1 MKTQPES
8 TRLPQDEEVED
19 EVVVE
24 DEEVEDEE
32 DDMLHPVEMVEKTE
46 VCDLGGHG
54 TIGSDGRLFRNT
66 DEYDTRYAGYT
77 CTNTCRLESQ
87 GQKIAP
93 QCFNINNGSISIMK

>member
-32 DDMLHPVEMVEKTE
+32 GDMLHPVEMVEKTE
-46 VCDLGGHG
+46 TKSVILEDMEPSDLMEDSSG
-54 TIGSDGRLFRNT
+54 IQ
-66 DEYDTRYAGYT
+66 
-77 CTNTCRLESQ
+77 TNMILDMQDILVPIRVD
-87 GQKIAP
+87 
-93 QCFNINNGSISIMK
+93 

>member
-1 MKTQPES
+1 MVEKDMMKTQPES

-46 VCDLGGHG
+46 TKSVILEDMEPSDLMEDSSG
-54 TIGSDGRLFRNT
+54 IR
-66 DEYDTRYAGYT
+66 
-77 CTNTCRLESQ
+77 TNMIPDMQDILVP
-87 GQKIAP
+87 ILVD
-93 QCFNINNGSISIMK
+93 

>member
-1 MKTQPES
+1 MMKTQPES

-46 VCDLGGHG
+46 TKSVILEDMESSDLMEDSSG
-54 TIGSDGRLFRNT
+54 IR
-66 DEYDTRYAGYT
+66 
-77 CTNTCRLESQ
+77 TNMILDMQ
-87 GQKIAP
+87 DILVP
-93 QCFNINNGSISIMK
+93 ILVD

>member
-1 MKTQPES
+1 MVEKDMMKTQPES

-46 VCDLGGHG
+46 TKSVILEDMEPSDLMEDSSGIR
-54 TIGSDGRLFRNT
+54 TNMIL
-66 DEYDTRYAGYT
+66 DTQDI
-77 CTNTCRLESQ
+77 LVP
-87 GQKIAP
+87 ILVD
-93 QCFNINNGSISIMK
+93 

>member
-1 MKTQPES
+1 MVEKVMMKTQPEY

-46 VCDLGGHG
+46 TKSVILEDMEPSDLMEDSSG
-54 TIGSDGRLFRNT
+54 IR
-66 DEYDTRYAGYT
+66 
-77 CTNTCRLESQ
+77 TNMILDMQDILVPIRVD
-87 GQKIAP
+87 
-93 QCFNINNGSISIMK
+93 

>member
-32 DDMLHPVEMVEKTE
+32 VEDEEGDMLHPVEMVEKTE
-46 VCDLGGHG
+46 TKSVILEDMEPSDLMEDSSG
-54 TIGSDGRLFRNT
+54 IR
-66 DEYDTRYAGYT
+66 
-77 CTNTCRLESQ
+77 TNMILDMQ
-87 GQKIAP
+87 DILVP
-93 QCFNINNGSISIMK
+93 ILVD

>member
-8 TRLPQDEEVED
+8 TRVTQDEEVED

-46 VCDLGGHG
+46 TKSVILEDMEPSDLMEDSSG
-54 TIGSDGRLFRNT
+54 IR
-66 DEYDTRYAGYT
+66 
-77 CTNTCRLESQ
+77 TNMILDMQDILVPIRVD
-87 GQKIAP
+87 
-93 QCFNINNGSISIMK
+93 

>member
-1 MKTQPES
+1 MVEKDMMKTQPES

-46 VCDLGGHG
+46 TKSVILEAMEPSDLMEDSSGIR
-54 TIGSDGRLFRNT
+54 TNMILDMQ
-66 DEYDTRYAGYT
+66 DTLVPIRVD
-77 CTNTCRLESQ
+77 
-87 GQKIAP
+87 
-93 QCFNINNGSISIMK
+93 

>member
-32 DDMLHPVEMVEKTE
+32 GDMLHPVEMVEKTE
-46 VCDLGGHG
+46 TKSVILEDMEPSDLMEDSSE
-54 TIGSDGRLFRNT
+54 IR
-66 DEYDTRYAGYT
+66 
-77 CTNTCRLESQ
+77 TNMILDMQDIPVPIRVD
-87 GQKIAP
+87 
-93 QCFNINNGSISIMK
+93 

>member
-1 MKTQPES
+1 MVEKDMMKTQPES

-46 VCDLGGHG
+46 TKSVILEDMEPSDLMEDSSGIR
-54 TIGSDGRLFRNT
+54 TNMILDMQ
-66 DEYDTRYAGYT
+66 DTLVPIRVD
-77 CTNTCRLESQ
+77 
-87 GQKIAP
+87 
-93 QCFNINNGSISIMK
+93 